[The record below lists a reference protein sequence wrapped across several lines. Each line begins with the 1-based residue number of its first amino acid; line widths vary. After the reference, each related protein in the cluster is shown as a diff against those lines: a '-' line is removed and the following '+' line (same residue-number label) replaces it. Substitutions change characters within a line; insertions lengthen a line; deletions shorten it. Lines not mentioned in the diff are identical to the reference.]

1 MADERAPAGGITR
14 PFATTR
20 WSLVA
25 QSGPGGAKDALAELG
40 LRYWYPVYA
49 YVRRCGHAPPAAQA
63 LTRGFIA
70 HLIEAGVDARP
81 EARFRTW
88 LLGALHRWLASDAP
102 QAAGTAMLAPP
113 LGVAEL
119 EARSANE
126 IGASTPDRAF
136 EHGFALELVAESL
149 RRLRNEAARAG
160 RLDLYD
166 ALQPLLSRAPAA
178 GEIDAL
184 ASSLSMRAVAVAVA
198 LERLRDRFREIVD
211 LQLVETVG
219 DAHALEAERA
229 ALGRALAQ
237 GVACE

>member
-1 MADERAPAGGITR
+1 MSDERAPGGGITR

-70 HLIEAGVDARP
+70 HLIEAGVESRP

-102 QAAGTAMLAPP
+102 QAAGAAMLTPP
-113 LGVAEL
+113 VDVAEL
-119 EARSANE
+119 EVRSANE
-126 IGASTPDRAF
+126 IGTATPDRAF
-136 EHGFALELVAESL
+136 EHGFALELVAEAL

-166 ALQPLLSRAPAA
+166 ALEPLLARAPGG
-178 GEIDAL
+178 GEIDAIGHR
-184 ASSLSMRAVAVAVA
+184 LSMRAVAVAVA
-198 LERLRDRFREIVD
+198 LERLRERFREIVD

-219 DAHALEAERA
+219 DAQALETERA
-229 ALGRALAQ
+229 ALARALGGGSA
-237 GVACE
+237 A